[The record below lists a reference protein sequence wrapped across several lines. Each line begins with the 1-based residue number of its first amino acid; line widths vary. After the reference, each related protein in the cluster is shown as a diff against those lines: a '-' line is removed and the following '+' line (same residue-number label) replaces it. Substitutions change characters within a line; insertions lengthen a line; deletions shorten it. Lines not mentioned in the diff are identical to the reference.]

1 FIIMNVDN
9 DPSAVKVLNALAT
22 SALNDLYGDNKY
34 MRAMR
39 LMSGFFASLPN
50 MKLHQR
56 PETFE
61 IHLPSKW
68 PWFYLRRQQLLLFLQ
83 DPTHLAT
90 KWRNRL
96 LSSTAKLMMGQQ
108 LISIQHLQDIID
120 SDAYSKLDHGLV
132 RTDINPKDSH
142 KSPQT

>member
-1 FIIMNVDN
+1 
-9 DPSAVKVLNALAT
+9 
-22 SALNDLYGDNKY
+22 GDNKY

-56 PETFE
+56 PEAFE
-61 IHLPSKW
+61 IYLPSKW

-90 KWRNRL
+90 KWRNRSL
-96 LSSTAKLMMGQQ
+96 LC
-108 LISIQHLQDIID
+108 
-120 SDAYSKLDHGLV
+120 
-132 RTDINPKDSH
+132 RTSENEC
-142 KSPQT
+142 